1 MRRPANAGDILQS
14 CRGDMKVGILTI
26 GNELISGRTADANA
40 SFIAREINQQGWGV
54 EAIMSVGDDFT
65 KIKDRLNHLLSMTD
79 AVICTGGLG
88 PTADDITSAAIAA
101 AFGLPLYTDEKVLN
115 HIKEIFAKYNL
126 RWIENNAKQAMF
138 PQGAEVIENPVGTA
152 AGFFLKT
159 EGKLIFVIPG
169 VPAEARRMM
178 PEGVIPILHKHF
190 PQTESYTIKQTIK
203 TFGLS
208 EAAVDNALKNID
220 FNALGVS
227 IGFYPVFPEN
237 HIVIISRQQIPEEAQ
252 DKLEKA
258 RDEIANR
265 LKQNI
270 FHYGDQTLEE
280 IVAGMLIA
288 KKLTLAVA
296 ESCTGGL
303 IASRLTD
310 VPGSSN
316 FLERGLVTYS
326 NKAKMELLGVPAAVL
341 EKHGAVSEET
351 ARLMA
356 EGARKIAATDLGL
369 SSTGIAGPTGG
380 SKEKPA
386 GTVYLAL
393 ADGKKT
399 NCRHFAFRWD
409 RRRNKLVFSEAA
421 LMFIYDYLS
430 GRLDNE

>member
-1 MRRPANAGDILQS
+1 
-14 CRGDMKVGILTI
+14 MKISILTI
-26 GNELISGRTADANA
+26 GNELISGRTVDANA
-40 SFIAREINQQGWGV
+40 SFIAREINQQGWSV
-54 EAIMSVGDDFT
+54 EAIMSVGDDFA
-65 KIKDRLNHLLSMTD
+65 KIKDRLNYLLSLTD

-88 PTADDITSAAIAA
+88 PTADDITTAAIAA
-101 AFGLPLYTDEKVLN
+101 AFGLPLYTDENVLN

-138 PQGAEVIENPVGTA
+138 PQGAEVIANPVGTA
-152 AGFFLKT
+152 AGFFLKV

-169 VPAEARRMM
+169 VPGEVRRMM
-178 PEGVIPILHKHF
+178 PEGIVPVLRKHF
-190 PQTESYTIKQTIK
+190 PQEESHVAKQTIK

-208 EAAVDNALKNID
+208 EAAVDNALKDID

-237 HIVIISRQQIPEEAQ
+237 HIVIVAREQSKGGAQ
-252 DKLEKA
+252 DKLKKA
-258 RDEIANR
+258 QDEITNR

-280 IVAGMLIA
+280 VVAAMLLE

-356 EGARKIAATDLGL
+356 EGVRKIAATDLGL

-380 SKEKPA
+380 SKEKPV

-421 LMFIYDYLS
+421 LMFIYDYLL
-430 GRLDNE
+430 GRLSNG